1 MSEPVDPKTLPD
13 RYIPH
18 RVIHD
23 GATYIALDG
32 TDDVLK
38 ISIIPSKVTVK
49 IKDGKPFIHTNGE
62 PAYGLKNTLSIVRLT
77 KEEWVVEKRV
87 KLGMGGGE

>member
-1 MSEPVDPKTLPD
+1 MSEPIDPKTLAL

-18 RVIHD
+18 RVLHD
-23 GATYIALDG
+23 GAIYLALDG
-32 TDDVLK
+32 VTDVLK
-38 ISIIPSKVTVK
+38 ISVIPTKVSVRM
-49 IKDGKPFIHTNGE
+49 KDGKPFILKNGE
-62 PAYGLKNTLSIVRLT
+62 PAYSLQNTLNVVRLT